1 MSGISCDL
9 HCKHCN
15 HVYLHDMKEYVKAE
29 QLLEMCRNIDNDGGI
44 GILLSGGCNNKGEML
59 NLRTLLPTIQR
70 IKDETNLII
79 KLHTGFVDEELAH
92 DIVEA
97 GIDIA
102 SMECIGANET
112 IHEVLGLPVTVEK
125 YAETFENLKNAGM
138 PHIVPHV
145 CIGLHYGKLLGEFK
159 ALEIIK
165 ETCDP
170 SVLVFIVLKPTKGT
184 AFAEVQPPAPEDVK
198 KVISNA
204 KKLFPKIELS
214 LGCMRPRSRGRE
226 PIELAALNAGVT
238 RMEIPSKQTI
248 RVASER
254 GYKIQEINACCALP
268 EEFEERAIKK

>member
-1 MSGISCDL
+1 
-9 HCKHCN
+9 
-15 HVYLHDMKEYVKAE
+15 MKDYVKPE
-29 QLLEMCRNIDNDGGI
+29 QLLQRCKNISNDGGV

-79 KLHTGFVDEELAH
+79 KLHTGFVDEELAQ

-97 GIDIA
+97 GVDIA

-112 IHEVLGLPVTVEK
+112 IHEVLGLPATVEK

-184 AFAEVQPPAPEDVK
+184 AFAEVQPPAPGDVK

-248 RVASER
+248 RVASEK